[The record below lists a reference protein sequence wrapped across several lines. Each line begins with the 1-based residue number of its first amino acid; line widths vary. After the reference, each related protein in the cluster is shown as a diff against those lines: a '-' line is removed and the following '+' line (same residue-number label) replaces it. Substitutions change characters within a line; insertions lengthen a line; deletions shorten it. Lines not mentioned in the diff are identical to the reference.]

1 MKFCRI
7 DLDKTNY
14 TSNTEWY
21 LHSESIAE
29 YNRIYKE
36 YCTYKNFGSVWRI
49 FDSQYNDVNIEMI
62 CYYDSGKFVAWDMI
76 RIHDSDNAE
85 TIEFA
90 WDYKNPNLRL
100 GIESLKNAC
109 SIYKKRGYKYLYLGE
124 AAKYK
129 QIDGYEELGKL

>member
-14 TSNTEWY
+14 AKLDNWYMHSNDVD
-21 LHSESIAE
+21 E
-29 YNRIYKE
+29 YNRIYNQ
-36 YCTYKNFGSVWRI
+36 YCSYKNFDSVMPI
-49 FDSQYNDVNIEMI
+49 FNSQYTDPNVEMI
-62 CYYDSGKFVAWDMI
+62 CYYDKEMFVAWDMI
-76 RIHDSDNAE
+76 KLHDKYNAE
-85 TIEFA
+85 AIQFA
-90 WDYKNPNLRL
+90 WDYKNPDLKL

-109 SIYKKRGYKYLYLGE
+109 AIYKEREYKYLYLGQ

>member
-7 DLDKTNY
+7 NLEKTNY
-14 TSNTEWY
+14 NKLDNWY
-21 LHSESIAE
+21 MHSDGIDE

-36 YCTYKNFGSVWRI
+36 YCKYKNFESVMPI
-49 FDSQYNDVNIEMI
+49 FNTQYFDANIEMI
-62 CYYDSGKFVAWDMI
+62 CYYDKQKFVAWDMI
-76 RIHDSDNAE
+76 RLHDQYNAE
-85 TIEFA
+85 AIQFA
-90 WDYKNPNLRL
+90 WDYKNPELKL

-109 SIYKKRGYKYLYLGE
+109 AIYKERGYKYLYLGE

>member
-14 TSNTEWY
+14 LKLDNWY
-21 LHSESIAE
+21 MHSASVDE
-29 YNRIYKE
+29 YNRIYAE
-36 YCTYKNFGSVWRI
+36 YCTHKNFDSVMPMFRN
-49 FDSQYNDVNIEMI
+49 QYLDPYVEMI
-62 CYYDSGKFVAWDMI
+62 CYYDEQKFVAWDMI
-76 RIHDSDNAE
+76 RLHDRYNAE
-85 TIEFA
+85 AIQFA
-90 WDYKNPNLRL
+90 WDYKNPDLKL

-109 SIYKKRGYKYLYLGE
+109 AIYKERGYKYLYLGE